1 MASQENDLCEL
12 FSKATIESIPIRVWQ
27 KIQTNPEPRIM
38 LLRNKEVVQWLYGD
52 LSFLGPIVHTN
63 KTQDTKE
70 YKILE
75 DNWGRAIVKLRR
87 PDLKLDKQW
96 TTKFG
101 EHLCEEIYLLLGKEC
116 SKPAKKDHHQPDQE
130 VVDLILEVKTE
141 TYYTTGTAGE
151 KILGCPFKYAE
162 VPVLY
167 EKPLNILCLGGAEK
181 ACRDEYGNLGDKTS
195 PQKRKFLEFFKAQQI
210 EYVGATDLLNKIE

>member
-1 MASQENDLCEL
+1 MTSLENDLCDL
-12 FSKATIESIPIRVWQ
+12 FAKTTLEDIPTQVWT
-27 KIQTNPEPRIM
+27 KIQANPDPRII

-52 LSFLGPIVHTN
+52 LSFLPPIEKKN
-63 KTQDTKE
+63 KTNDTKQ
-70 YKILE
+70 YKVLE
-75 DNWGRAIVKLRR
+75 DEWGRVILKVRR

-116 SKPAKKDHHQPDQE
+116 YKPEKKDHFQPDQE
-130 VVDLILEVKTE
+130 IHDTILEVKTE

-167 EKPLNILCLGGAEK
+167 KKPLLILCLGGAEK
-181 ACRDEYGNLGDKTS
+181 ACREEYGNLGDKGS
-195 PQKRKFLEFFKAQQI
+195 PQKKKFLEFFKANQI
-210 EYVGATDLLNKIE
+210 EYIGATDLLNSI